1 MSHPSHYSIF
11 GKIYNEPAMKG
22 IRKLPKPLS
31 KEHPFRNP
39 RYSYLTDKSVTS
51 NSSSTA
57 NQKGD
62 ITWFI

>member
-22 IRKLPKPLS
+22 IRKLPKSLS

-39 RYSYLTDKSVTS
+39 RYSYLTDKSATN
-51 NSSSTA
+51 NSSITSIK
-57 NQKGD
+57 KGD
-62 ITWFI
+62 CT